1 MKKVLLIEDERSIAE
16 LQQDYLEINGI
27 SSVISVDGQEGLELA
42 LNDNF
47 DLILLDLMLPTLNGF
62 EICKEVRKVK
72 DIPIIKVSAKKE
84 EIDKIRGLGL
94 GADDYL
100 TKPFSPGELIA
111 RVKSHLARYER
122 LTASH
127 QPTETIEIDG
137 INVDKRARK
146 VFVLEEE
153 QFFTTKEFDLLVYLM
168 EHPNQVLSKE
178 QLFQQ
183 VWGMEIYGGD
193 VATVVVHIKKI
204 REKMKQTGSSPLYI
218 ETICGSVYRFN
229 QQK

>member
-27 SSVISVDGQEGLELA
+27 SSVISVDSQEGLELA

-72 DIPIIKVSAKKE
+72 DIPIIMVSAKKE

-111 RVKSHLARYER
+111 RVKSRLARYER

-146 VFVLEEE
+146 VFVFEEE

-218 ETICGSVYRFN
+218 ETIWGSGYRFN

>member
-72 DIPIIKVSAKKE
+72 DIPIIMVSAKKE

-100 TKPFSPGELIA
+100 TKPFSPGEL
-111 RVKSHLARYER
+111 
-122 LTASH
+122 
-127 QPTETIEIDG
+127 
-137 INVDKRARK
+137 
-146 VFVLEEE
+146 
-153 QFFTTKEFDLLVYLM
+153 
-168 EHPNQVLSKE
+168 
-178 QLFQQ
+178 
-183 VWGMEIYGGD
+183 
-193 VATVVVHIKKI
+193 
-204 REKMKQTGSSPLYI
+204 
-218 ETICGSVYRFN
+218 
-229 QQK
+229 